1 MADYQPTDGEKPA
14 PGRAIRDVRQLAM
27 DEMYRSPQPEHSL
40 KIDHSFPEKFVDE
53 LSRREVFNKHL
64 FRPNTYLHKWWARR
78 CGSMF
83 RAILKQFVPDTDRQ
97 DYYTP
102 GGLEGK
108 TVLDPMMGGGTT
120 LHEAIRLGANVIGA
134 DIDPVPVVQAR
145 ASLSQTSV
153 VDLRVAFDRF
163 HSSLY
168 ESLSGYFQ
176 TECPDVPE
184 DRGHSV
190 HIVWVA

>member
-1 MADYQPTDGEKPA
+1 MADYQLTEGVNPA
-14 PGRAIRDVRQLAM
+14 SGRAIRDVRQLAM
-27 DEMYRSPQPEHSL
+27 DEMSRSPQPEHSL
-40 KIDHSFPEKFVDE
+40 KIDQSFPENFVDV

-83 RAILKQFVPDTDRQ
+83 RAILKQFVPGSERQ

-108 TVLDPMMGGGTT
+108 IVLDPMMGGGTT

-134 DIDPVPVVQAR
+134 DIDPIPVVQAR
-145 ASLSQTSV
+145 ASLSPIAV
-153 VDLRVAFDRF
+153 GDLRVAFDRF
-163 HSSLY
+163 HSNLYDSL
-168 ESLSGYFQ
+168 GHYFQ
-176 TECPDVPE
+176 T
-184 DRGHSV
+184 
-190 HIVWVA
+190 